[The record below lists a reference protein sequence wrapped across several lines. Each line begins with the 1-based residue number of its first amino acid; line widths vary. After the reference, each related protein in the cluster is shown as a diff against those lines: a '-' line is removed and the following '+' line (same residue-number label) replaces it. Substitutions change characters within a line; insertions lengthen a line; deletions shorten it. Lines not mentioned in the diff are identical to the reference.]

1 MTENWATIAG
11 FPNYQVSDLGSVR
24 GSRGPLKPRPR
35 KGYIRVRLYRH
46 GKFKD
51 LSIHRLVL
59 EAFRGR
65 ALAGKQANHINFDLT
80 DNRLANLEWATAKEN
95 VRHAVK
101 HGRQVWPG
109 LRGEACGAS
118 KLSESDVTQIRILH
132 VTTALSQTAIGKQ
145 FGVQQGAVSRII
157 HGHTWGHLK

>member
-1 MTENWATIAG
+1 MIEKWKTVAF
-11 FPNYQVSDLGSVR
+11 FPSYQVSNLGHVR

-35 KGYIRVRLYRH
+35 KGYMRVRLYYR
-46 GKFKD
+46 GFFED

-59 EAFRGR
+59 ETFRGS
-65 ALAGKQANHINFDLT
+65 AHADEEANHINFDLT
-80 DNRLANLEWATAKEN
+80 DNRLANLEWVTAKEN
-95 VRHAVK
+95 VRHTVK

-109 LRGEACGAS
+109 LSGEACGAS
-118 KLSESDVTQIRILH
+118 KLSESDVRAIRILCA
-132 VTTALSQTAIGKQ
+132 TTDLSQTAIAKR